1 MDSSF
6 PEALL
11 IACLTSTDWL
21 TASCQS
27 PGESDT
33 HVHSASCYGR
43 LPVLDDANY
52 STMGSPACGSTLL
65 QSNQERGSSRKDE
78 RRPLRVINGV
88 KGESSIT
95 GSIRRNG
102 ILKINN
108 NHNNNNKEGE
118 ALEKT
123 SDGHFVSS
131 TVLKGKATSQALSVG
146 IEF

>member
-65 QSNQERGSSRKDE
+65 QSKQEEGSSRKDE

-95 GSIRRNG
+95 GSTRRNG
-102 ILKINN
+102 ILKINKLIIIIIKRGSSQN
-108 NHNNNNKEGE
+108 DERRPFCIISGVKGE
-118 ALEKT
+118 RR
-123 SDGHFVSS
+123 S
-131 TVLKGKATSQALSVG
+131 TGYIHG
-146 IEF
+146 IL

>member
-65 QSNQERGSSRKDE
+65 QSNQE
-78 RRPLRVINGV
+78 
-88 KGESSIT
+88 
-95 GSIRRNG
+95 
-102 ILKINN
+102 
-108 NHNNNNKEGE
+108 GE
-118 ALEKT
+118 AREKT
-123 SDGHFVSS
+123 SGGHFASS
-131 TVLKGKATSQALSVG
+131 TVLKGKAASQALSVG
-146 IEF
+146 MEFKN